1 MRRRI
6 YLNFSILVFMSVV
19 VLSTLLSLFFYNTT
33 KDRALT
39 EIREN
44 ARLVVGVLD
53 NLGIDTTTA
62 SSLDSYFSFIGKNDT
77 ALRVTIIAPDGTVLY
92 DNQASAKNMDN
103 HADRAE
109 VISALATGFGE
120 STRYSNTQL
129 TETYYYAIRFADG
142 NVFRMSKTVSNLG
155 GVLFDMLPVIILVT
169 TTILLLASFLA
180 SRLTNNIVKPLMDI
194 DFSTENPVYYDEL
207 VPFAKRIDEQQLEIA
222 NQITSLES
230 RASTISAI
238 TNNMREGL
246 ILLDEAGKILMANR
260 SALAIFAE
268 WDDVEQSDI
277 LHVCRDIGFQQHVK
291 ECLTGLNTEMTWER
305 NSRFYNLYF
314 SPVLSGDEIAGA
326 VVLFFDITEQHQ
338 AEIQRREF
346 TANVSHE
353 LKTPLTSIS
362 ALAEMISTGMAKE
375 ADIGGFAVKISDQ
388 ARRLISIIDGI
399 IRLSE
404 FDEGMSRM
412 ETTSF
417 DLYELA
423 VMVIGVMQAQ
433 AAEKGVTVNLVGDRF
448 EIKANRQMIEELLYN
463 LIDNAI
469 KYNYDDGSVSV
480 SLSLIPKESLVRI
493 SVRDSGIGIPLVHQN
508 NVFQRFY
515 RVDRSRNKKTG
526 GTGLGL
532 SIVKHV
538 VEHHGG
544 YVELSSSEKSGTTVT
559 CYIPALWQQPR

>member
-1 MRRRI
+1 
-6 YLNFSILVFMSVV
+6 MSVV